1 MSQRQQLERI
11 FEIDRQIRSG
21 LYPTADRLARKLEVS
36 RRVIFNDRTFM
47 VDRLGAPIALD
58 RARGGWT
65 YTDATWVLPSVMVT
79 EGELLV
85 FFLTVELARRYL
97 GTAFENPLRTAMAK
111 IGQGLKGPVSV
122 DLQTLAEHY
131 TFEPP
136 HAESAREQTLVD
148 LHRAIREH
156 RLVSMTYYTAY
167 RNEKTDRT
175 VEPYHLYN
183 HDGDWYLV
191 AYALARRDYR
201 YFHVGRMERVKV
213 LDRAFGPRR
222 DFDLG
227 SFLGQAFQVSMGEK
241 QADIAIRFDANQAP
255 YIRGRQWH
263 ATQSIQEH
271 RDGGLTLRFSTSG
284 LPGVMRWV
292 LQYGDHA
299 EVLAPAELRAAVAKE
314 TRAMARRY
322 AARSASAKT
331 S

>member
-11 FEIDRQIRSG
+11 FEIDRQIRGG
-21 LYPTADRLARKLEVS
+21 LYPNADRLARKLEVS

-47 VDRLGAPIALD
+47 VDRLGAPIVFD
-58 RARGGWT
+58 RAHGGWC
-65 YTDATWVLPSVMVT
+65 YEDATWVLPSVMVT

-97 GTAFENPLRTAMAK
+97 GTSFESPLRTAMAK

-122 DLQTLAEHY
+122 DLQTLAQHY

-136 HAESAREQTLVD
+136 HAASAQEQTLLD

-167 RNEKTDRT
+167 RNEKSDRT
-175 VEPYHLYN
+175 LEPYHLYN

-191 AYALARRDYR
+191 AYAPTRGDYR

-213 LDRAFGPRR
+213 LDKVFGPRR
-222 DFDLG
+222 DFDLAA
-227 SFLGQAFQVSMGEK
+227 FLGQAFEVSMGAR
-241 QADIAIRFDANQAP
+241 QADVAIRFDANQAP

-263 ATQSIQEH
+263 ASQTVTDH
-271 RDGGLTLRFSTSG
+271 RDGGLTLRFTTSG
-284 LPGVMRWV
+284 LGGVMRWV

-299 EVLAPAELRAAVAKE
+299 EVLAPAELRKAVAAE
-314 TRAMARRY
+314 TRAMAKRY
-322 AARSASAKT
+322 AGRRRT
-331 S
+331 SR